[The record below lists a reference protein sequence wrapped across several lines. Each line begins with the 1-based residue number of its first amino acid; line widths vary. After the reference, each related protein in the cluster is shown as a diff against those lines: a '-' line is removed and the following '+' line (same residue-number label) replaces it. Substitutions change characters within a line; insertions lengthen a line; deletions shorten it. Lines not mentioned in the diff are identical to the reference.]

1 MFEVFHVYDASCR
14 LARACWP
21 FEDREQIVA
30 VLPLNVASQSLAAI
44 MASDGRFPDAQTE
57 SKRVTWLF
65 MAASCKALTLHRIDF
80 VVMSSTSTHLYK

>member
-1 MFEVFHVYDASCR
+1 MLEVFHVYDASCR

-44 MASDGRFPDAQTE
+44 ISSDGRFPDAQTD
-57 SKRVTWLF
+57 SNKTMRF
-65 MAASCKALTLHRIDF
+65 FNAASCKALTLHWIDF
-80 VVMSSTSTHLYK
+80 VVMSSTSTPLYK

>member
-1 MFEVFHVYDASCR
+1 MLEVYDR

-44 MASDGRFPDAQTE
+44 MASDGRFPDAQTD
-57 SKRVTWLF
+57 SRRTIRF
-65 MAASCKALTLHRIDF
+65 FNAASCSALTLHWIDF
-80 VVMSSTSTHLYK
+80 VVMSSTSTHFYK